1 MKHGKR
7 GTENIQV
14 TGLWFR
20 LFTKLVSDWQCK
32 RVTTAKGWFSRD
44 VFLFGV
50 TLINSTKA

>member
-7 GTENIQV
+7 GTENIQI

-50 TLINSTKA
+50 HTLHI